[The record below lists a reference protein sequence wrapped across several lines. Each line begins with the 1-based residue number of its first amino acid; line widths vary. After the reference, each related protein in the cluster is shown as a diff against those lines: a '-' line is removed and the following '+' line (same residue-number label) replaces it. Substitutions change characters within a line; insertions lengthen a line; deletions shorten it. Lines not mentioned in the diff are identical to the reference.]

1 MRAIILAAGKGARLR
16 GAAGDIPKCLAQVG
30 EMSLIERQITALR
43 NSGIED
49 IAAVIGFCGDRVR
62 QVCGSDIEYI
72 ENPIF
77 FRTSSLYSL
86 WLARHRL
93 EEGFVVLNSDVL
105 VHPQLITDLLTAR
118 YEDALLVSYKDETTQ
133 PFGDEEMKVIVR
145 SGLVVDIS
153 KSISPEDADGE
164 NVGIVKF
171 GATGATHLMRHM
183 GHLIT
188 KGAQRAWA
196 PRAFREFAR
205 VRPLH
210 AIGTRGLP
218 WIEIDFPGD
227 YHRAINDILPEI
239 GEVDTLFDQTIAMEL
254 AAAGG
259 RI

>member
-1 MRAIILAAGKGARLR
+1 MRAVILAAGKGSRLK
-16 GAAGDIPKCLAQVG
+16 GAAGDIPKCLAQAG
-30 EMSLIERQITALR
+30 GMSLIERQIIALR
-43 NSGIED
+43 ACGIDD
-49 IAAVIGFCGDRVR
+49 IIAVIGFCGESVR
-62 QVCGSDIEYI
+62 QVCGTDIEYI

-86 WLARHRL
+86 WLTRKRL
-93 EEGFVVLNSDVL
+93 DEGFVVLNSDVL
-105 VHPQLITDLLTAR
+105 VHPQLIIDLLTAR
-118 YEDALLVSYKDETTQ
+118 YEDALLVAYKDETTP

-153 KSISPEDADGE
+153 KSMNPQDADGE

-171 GATGATHLMRHM
+171 GRTGASLLNRQIRL
-183 GHLIT
+183 LIA
-188 KGAQRAWA
+188 KGSQRAWA

-218 WIEIDFPGD
+218 WIEIDFPAD
-227 YHRAINDILPEI
+227 YHRALNEVLPEI
-239 GEVDTLFDQTIAMEL
+239 DEAQLAFDDTLSMSI
-254 AAAGG
+254 AAAGE

>member
-1 MRAIILAAGKGARLR
+1 MNAVILAAGKGARLR

-30 EMSLIERQITALR
+30 GISLIERQIIALR
-43 NSGIED
+43 ACGIDD
-49 IAAVIGFCGDRVR
+49 IIAVIGFCGESVR
-62 QVCGSDIEYI
+62 QVCGPDIEYI

-86 WLARHRL
+86 WLARKRL

-105 VHPQLITDLLTAR
+105 IHPQLITDLMTAR
-118 YEDALLVSYKDETTQ
+118 YEDALLVSYKDQTTP

-171 GATGATHLMRHM
+171 GRAGSALLNRQI
-183 GHLIT
+183 GHLIS
-188 KGAQRAWA
+188 KGSQRAWA
-196 PRAFREFAR
+196 PRAFREFAK

-218 WIEIDFPGD
+218 WIEIDFPAD
-227 YHRAINDILPEI
+227 YHRALNEVLPEI
-239 GEVDTLFDQTIAMEL
+239 GEADVALDDTLSLAM
-254 AAAGG
+254 AAIGE
-259 RI
+259 RF